1 MTKTNIAL
9 IGYMGTGKT
18 AVGQALAKK
27 LGMKFIGLDSLI
39 EEQVGKKIPEIFRAD
54 GEIAFRELEIEA
66 TRQSAGEKRCVIAC
80 GGGIV
85 LNQINIDRLREGA
98 RIVCLTASPATIL
111 KRVSAEKGQRPLLA
125 VDDQLKTIVDMLK
138 FRKPL
143 YERSADITISTTRL
157 GVNGVVERIIDELKK
172 DEGFNFPK

>member
-1 MTKTNIAL
+1 MKTNIAL

-18 AVGQALAKK
+18 AVGQVLSRK
-27 LGMKFIGLDSLI
+27 LGMRFIELDWLI
-39 EEQVGKKIPEIFRAD
+39 EELAGKKIPEIFRED

-66 TRQSAGEKRCVIAC
+66 TRQSSGEKRCVIAC

-85 LNQINIDRLREGA
+85 LNQINIDRLKECA
-98 RIVCLTASPATIL
+98 KIVYLTASPATIL

-143 YERSADITISTTRL
+143 YERSADITVNTSRL
-157 GVNGVVERIIDELKK
+157 RVDAVAEEIIDRLKK
-172 DEGFNFPK
+172 DEGFSFKK